1 MTSDK
6 YASMNLGDFIK
17 SEREKKGLLMRELAA
32 LVDVDTSM
40 ISKVENSYRIPTK
53 EQVEKMA
60 KALELDTWSLLN
72 IWYAEKIYQEIKD
85 EKNAIEILNIV
96 EQMVKKELI

>member
-1 MTSDK
+1 MTSSK
-6 YASMNLGDFIK
+6 YASMNLGNYIK

-40 ISKVENSYRIPTK
+40 ISKVENGYRIPTK

-60 KALELDTWSLLN
+60 KALNLDYKYLLH
-72 IWYAEKIYQEIKD
+72 IWYADKILQEIQSEDNALEIVKLV
-85 EKNAIEILNIV
+85 EKRIIS
-96 EQMVKKELI
+96 